1 MTDAEKLAMVKAI
14 TGETDEAVLST
25 YLSIAGNKV
34 CRKAYPFDPTVT
46 EVPVQYGYVQVEI
59 AVYLLNKRG
68 AEGQTTHSENGI
80 SRGYEDGDIPPTLLR
95 EITPCASVIGGGASE
110 DT

>member
-1 MTDAEKLAMVKAI
+1 MTEAEKLAMVKAI

-34 CRKAYPFDPTVT
+34 CRKAYPFDSTAT
-46 EVPVQYGYVQVEI
+46 EVPVQYGFVQVEI
-59 AVYLLNKRG
+59 AVYLINKRG
-68 AEGQTTHSENGI
+68 AEGQISHSENGI
-80 SRGYEDGDIPPTLLR
+80 SRSYEDGDIPPTLMR
-95 EITPCASVIGGGASE
+95 EIIPCASVIGGGASE

>member
-1 MTDAEKLAMVKAI
+1 MTDAEKLEMVKAI

-46 EVPVQYGYVQVEI
+46 EVPVQYGYVQIEV

-68 AEGQTTHSENGI
+68 SEGKVATSENGI
-80 SRGYEDGDIPPTLLR
+80 SSTYEDGDVPPTLLR
-95 EITPCASVIGGGASE
+95 EITPCASVIGGTANETS
-110 DT
+110 

>member
-1 MTDAEKLAMVKAI
+1 MTDAEKLTMLKSM
-14 TGETDEAVLST
+14 TYETDESVLST

-68 AEGQTTHSENGI
+68 AEGQISHNENGI
-80 SRGYEDGDIPPTLLR
+80 SRGYEDGDVPSSLMR

-110 DT
+110 NT

>member
-68 AEGQTTHSENGI
+68 AEFETSHNENGI
-80 SRGYEDGDIPPTLLR
+80 SRTYEDADVPQSIMR
-95 EITPCASVIGGGASE
+95 SITPFCSALG
-110 DT
+110 

>member
-1 MTDAEKLAMVKAI
+1 MTDVEKLVMLKSL
-14 TGETDEAVLST
+14 TSERDESVLST
-25 YLSIAGNKV
+25 YLAIAGNKV

-46 EVPVQYGYVQVEI
+46 EVPAQYGYVQVEI

-68 AEGQTTHSENGI
+68 AEGQTSHSENGI
-80 SRGYEDGDIPPTLLR
+80 SRGYEDGDIPPTLMR

-110 DT
+110 DA

>member
-1 MTDAEKLAMVKAI
+1 MTDAEKLAMVKAM

-46 EVPVQYGYVQVEI
+46 VVPTQYEYVQVEI

-68 AEGQTTHSENGI
+68 AEGQTSHSENGI
-80 SRGYEDGDIPPTLLR
+80 SRVYEDGDIPPTLLR
-95 EITPCASVIGGGASE
+95 EITPCAAVIGGGTSE

>member
-1 MTDAEKLAMVKAI
+1 MTNDEKLAMVKAI
-14 TGETDEAVLST
+14 TGETDEDVLFT

-34 CRKAYPFDPTVT
+34 CRKAYPFNPTMT

-68 AEGQTTHSENGI
+68 AEGQTSHSENGI
-80 SRGYEDGDIPPTLLR
+80 SRGYEDGDIPPTLMR
-95 EITPCASVIGGGASE
+95 EITPCASVIGGGVSE